1 MCSKRKQSQLLPPTN
16 LDERKG
22 VKGCMGEAQ
31 AAGRG
36 KEDCGGAANGLKGE
50 GGMVGVRFGNYV
62 R

>member
-1 MCSKRKQSQLLPPTN
+1 MSGREKR
-16 LDERKG
+16 G
-22 VKGCMGEAQ
+22 AW
-31 AAGRG
+31 GRRRQRGG